1 MSIGTIMNL
10 GKAAAGAITKG
21 MGTKATAAVAS
32 SAYSGVTRAGIAL
45 DAITTGIGVGSRMS
59 DGDSLGKAL
68 MKEVP
73 TAAFLAMVPGG
84 KAYMIYQAAMA
95 GFDMYLEQSKMNVEQ
110 VKQIKNT
117 GSGYVGSGS
126 FNMSEAGYTMR
137 QRAVQ
142 KMQATG
148 INLNSVLGNEARTYT
163 GSSRARG
170 AVI

>member
-32 SAYSGVTRAGIAL
+32 SAYSGITRTGIAL
-45 DAITTGIGVGSRMS
+45 DAIMTGIGVGSRMS

-73 TAAFLAMVPGG
+73 TAAFLAMVSGG
-84 KAYMIYQAAMA
+84 KAFIYQAAMM